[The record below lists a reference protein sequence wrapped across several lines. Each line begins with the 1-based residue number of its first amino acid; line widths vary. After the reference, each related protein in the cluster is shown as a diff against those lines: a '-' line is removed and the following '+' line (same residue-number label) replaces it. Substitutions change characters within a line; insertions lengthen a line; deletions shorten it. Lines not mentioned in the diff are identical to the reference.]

1 METEVK
7 NKVDLIFK
15 SESYDINGACMSVH
29 RKLGAGFLESVYS
42 EALSIEFERLD
53 IPYEIEKKLDIYYGD
68 IKLRKYFRADFICYD
83 SIVVEIKTTPYLTK
97 LDEAQLINYLRATRL
112 KLGILV
118 TFGGASLIYKRLI
131 NPNINKL

>member
-1 METEVK
+1 MEAETK

-15 SESYDINGACMSVH
+15 SESYDINGACMNVH

-42 EALSIEFERLD
+42 EALCLEFERLE
-53 IPYEIEKKLDIYYGD
+53 IPYQLEKKLDIYYGD
-68 IKLRKYFRADFICYD
+68 IKLRKYFRADFICFD

-118 TFGGASLIYKRLI
+118 TFGGSSLIYKRLI

>member
-1 METEVK
+1 METEAK
-7 NKVDLIFK
+7 NIVDLIFK
-15 SESYDINGACMSVH
+15 SESYEINGACMNVH

-42 EALSIEFERLD
+42 EALSIEFDRLG
-53 IPYEIEKKLDIYYGD
+53 IPYELEKKLDIYYGD

-118 TFGGASLIYKRLI
+118 TFGGTSLIYKRLI

>member
-1 METEVK
+1 M
-7 NKVDLIFK
+7 N
-15 SESYDINGACMSVH
+15 VH

-53 IPYEIEKKLDIYYGD
+53 IPYEPEKKLDIYYGD

-112 KLGILV
+112 KLGLLV
-118 TFGGASLIYKRLI
+118 TFGVASLIYKRLI

>member
-1 METEVK
+1 METEAK
-7 NKVDLIFK
+7 NIVDLIFK
-15 SESYDINGACMSVH
+15 SESYEINGACMNVH

-42 EALSIEFERLD
+42 EALSIEFDRLG
-53 IPYEIEKKLDIYYGD
+53 IPYELEKKLDIYYGD

-83 SIVVEIKTTPYLTK
+83 CIVVEIKTTPYLTK

-118 TFGGASLIYKRLI
+118 TFGGTSLIYKRLI